1 MCGALWEKYHHLD
14 GNLLVVPPFTLGS
27 RRPSHGFASY
37 CDKYSLDT
45 NVMPFQVH
53 ILCHLIRTVT
63 RGGRLLYVSAKGP
76 FIPLLKTNF
85 CAYKTSINIG
95 FPLC

>member
-45 NVMPFQVH
+45 NVMPVPISSPYFMSPYKNCYSWGE
-53 ILCHLIRTVT
+53 IAICICKRTF
-63 RGGRLLYVSAKGP
+63 YSS
-76 FIPLLKTNF
+76 FEN
-85 CAYKTSINIG
+85 
-95 FPLC
+95 